1 MGRPQGSQSLIV
13 TTFRLPFTT
22 HKKVKGDG
30 NDGDAGDGDE
40 VHGNGDDEQEG
51 EAVGRTES
59 RDEWARYNQSIKDA
73 KGFWNINDNIN
84 EQIAGPC
91 SEQQRWQMGWLAGH
105 WS

>member
-73 KGFWNINDNIN
+73 KGF
-84 EQIAGPC
+84 
-91 SEQQRWQMGWLAGH
+91 
-105 WS
+105 